1 LDRSFPAGEALRG
14 RVAAGKI
21 SGRRLLR
28 ASYVVLVAVLV
39 GLTISFWSWVDA
51 QARAVVVISSVLDA
65 PAITPAVRAT
75 SGDLRLSDTR
85 VAGYLALS

>member
-1 LDRSFPAGEALRG
+1 MTRKHSR
-14 RVAAGKI
+14 
-21 SGRRLLR
+21 RRLRR
-28 ASYVVLVAVLV
+28 AFYFVLLAGLI

-65 PAITPAVRAT
+65 PAITPAVKAT

-85 VAGYLALS
+85 VAGTRRWS

>member
-1 LDRSFPAGEALRG
+1 MQG

-21 SGRRLLR
+21 SGRRFLR
-28 ASYVVLVAVLV
+28 ASYVVLV

-65 PAITPAVRAT
+65 PAITPAVKAT

-85 VAGYLALS
+85 VAGTRRWS

>member
-1 LDRSFPAGEALRG
+1 LDRSFPAGEALQG

-51 QARAVVVISSVLDA
+51 QARAVVISSVLDA
-65 PAITPAVRAT
+65 PAITPAVKAT

-85 VAGYLALS
+85 VAGTRRWS